1 MTANT
6 AFAVQCADVLKAQ
19 KVVPAIRMEAHLD
32 TILLMVIDSS
42 GEEAIVR
49 MTVPEAEELRD
60 KLTGMLEVM
69 P

>member
-6 AFAVQCADVLKAQ
+6 AFAVQCQDVLQ
-19 KVVPAIRMEAHLD
+19 VQRVVPAIRMEAHLD

>member
-6 AFAVQCADVLKAQ
+6 AFAVQCQDVLKAQ

>member
-6 AFAVQCADVLKAQ
+6 AFAVQCQDVLQTQ

-32 TILLMVIDSS
+32 TILLMVIDSWE
-42 GEEAIVR
+42 EEAIVR
-49 MTVPEAEELRD
+49 MTIPEAEELRD

>member
-6 AFAVQCADVLKAQ
+6 AFAVQCQDVLKAQ

-49 MTVPEAEELRD
+49 MTIPEAEELRD

>member
-6 AFAVQCADVLKAQ
+6 AFAVQCADVLQ
-19 KVVPAIRMEAHLD
+19 VQRVVPAIRMEAHLD

>member
-6 AFAVQCADVLKAQ
+6 AFAVQCADVLQTQ

-49 MTVPEAEELRD
+49 MTIPEAEELRD
-60 KLTGMLEVM
+60 KLMGMLEVM

>member
-60 KLTGMLEVM
+60 KLTGMMEVM